1 MDLSKI
7 KSIPTQ
13 ESIKKEQETR
23 EALKYLSDTDWYVMR
38 LVETGKAIPEDIAAK
53 RAEARTTISGETKA
67 P

>member
-7 KSIPTQ
+7 KLIPTQ
-13 ESIKKEQETR
+13 ESIKKEQKTR

-38 LVETGKAIPEDIAAK
+38 LVEIGKVIPEDIAAK
-53 RAEARTTISGETKA
+53 RAEARTTISGETEA

>member
-13 ESIKKEQETR
+13 ESIKKEQKTR

-38 LVETGKAIPEDIAAK
+38 LVEIGKAIPEDIAAK
-53 RAEARTTISGETKA
+53 RAEARTTISGETEA